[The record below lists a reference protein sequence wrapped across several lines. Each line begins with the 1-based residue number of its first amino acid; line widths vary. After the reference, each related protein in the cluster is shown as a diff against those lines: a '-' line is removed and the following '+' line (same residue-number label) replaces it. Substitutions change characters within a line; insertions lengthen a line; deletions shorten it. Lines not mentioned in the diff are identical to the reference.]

1 MDNSL
6 KHNIMRKIFVLL
18 IISLSTFLHSQIFKE
33 PYYYVGSDEMH
44 VYKQSNDTL
53 YKSNTFSL
61 QPVNIKKY
69 NAHYKI
75 WDIIEKPQNLI
86 AVKLESLDSI
96 PLTTDPYPED
106 RFKLLLYKK
115 ISEKEL
121 LLIRDINHL
130 KQEEMT
136 TYNIDTIQTQ
146 NSYGMTLFSLSY
158 LKQLSTLKKVKSKK
172 DANAINNELNNSKY
186 TRFAESY
193 VKFNRLS
200 DPYASILSASLI
212 NTACINLGYS
222 PIGASFSINT
232 LNTDRRQEKKKKI
245 IDELYKM
252 IYDK

>member
-1 MDNSL
+1 
-6 KHNIMRKIFVLL
+6 MRKIFVLL

-61 QPVNIKKY
+61 QPINIKKY

-75 WDIIEKPQNLI
+75 WDIIEKTQNLI

-130 KQEEMT
+130 KREEMT
-136 TYNIDTIQTQ
+136 AYNIDTIQTN

-158 LKQLSTLKKVKSKK
+158 MKQLSMLKKVKSKN
-172 DANAINNELNNSKY
+172 DADAINNELNDSKY
-186 TRFAESY
+186 IRFAESY
-193 VKFNRLS
+193 VKYNRLS
-200 DPYASILSASLI
+200 DPYTSILLASLI
-212 NTACINLGYS
+212 NTVCINLRYS
-222 PIGASFSINT
+222 PIGASFSINIF
-232 LNTDRRQEKKKKI
+232 NSDKRKEEKEKI
-245 IDELYKM
+245 INELYNM
-252 IYDK
+252 IYDKYPY